1 MFQRIKHLVGLW
13 KQNRTRFWRETRV
26 WFLWFIGSPFRLMR
40 PVQCRT
46 IKATKHSL
54 IGHSFYFFHLQS
66 YKIRSPLAGYIAK
79 IYDDNTT
86 LHIIGANGLQV
97 ILTVNFRLSKLTSI
111 YETVIRRVKEKQ
123 KVEKG
128 SIIFLVV
135 HQRQI
140 SSIAVMIPW
149 QPLLLGK
156 VNKLPRWGK
165 DFASLYY
172 RNPWSAKLKIKRFG
186 QYSY

>member
-1 MFQRIKHLVGLW
+1 MFQRIKYLISLW
-13 KQNRTRFWRETRV
+13 KQERSRFWRETKL
-26 WFLWFIGSPFRLMR
+26 WFLWFIGSPFRLIR

-46 IKATKHSL
+46 IKATKQSL

-66 YKIRSPLAGYIAK
+66 YKIRSPLEGYIAK

-86 LHIIGANGLQV
+86 LHIVGANGLQI
-97 ILTVNFRLSKLTSI
+97 ILTIKFQTAKLTSI
-111 YETVIRRVKEKQ
+111 YEAVICWVKEKQ
-123 KVEKG
+123 KVKKG
-128 SIIFLVV
+128 SILFLII

-140 SSIAVMIPW
+140 SSVAVMIPW

-156 VNKLPRWGK
+156 VNKLPHLGK

-172 RNPWSAKLKIKRFG
+172 RNPWSVKPKIKRFG
-186 QYSY
+186 QYNY